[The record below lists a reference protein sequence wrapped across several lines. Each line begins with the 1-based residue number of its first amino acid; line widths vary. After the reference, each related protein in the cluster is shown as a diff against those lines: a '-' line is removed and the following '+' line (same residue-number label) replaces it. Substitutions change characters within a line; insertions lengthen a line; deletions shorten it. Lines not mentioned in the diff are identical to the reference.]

1 MRSIFVTGSNRG
13 LGLGLIKH
21 LVQSSKPPEYIFAT
35 CRNPDKALELKEIA
49 QKSGGVHIIKLDL
62 TDIDSYKNVVKV
74 VEEKLAGRGLNVL
87 VNNAGISSKFARLNY
102 VKEKQLTEAF
112 MTNSVAPILLAKEL
126 LPLLKKAASN
136 ATDKKSM
143 SVERAAIINMTSILG
158 SITENDQGG
167 FYPYRCSKAALNA
180 ATKSMSI
187 DLKDDG
193 ILVVCLHP
201 GWVRTDLGGKNA
213 PIDVDTSIQG
223 ILSTLDTL
231 TEAQTGC
238 FLHSFF
244 LDLVFRYL
252 KAIRSCANSKNYI
265 YIYISIF
272 VRM

>member
-112 MTNSVAPILLAKEL
+112 MTNSVAPILLAK
-126 LPLLKKAASN
+126 
-136 ATDKKSM
+136 
-143 SVERAAIINMTSILG
+143 
-158 SITENDQGG
+158 
-167 FYPYRCSKAALNA
+167 AALNA

-238 FLHSFF
+238 FLQYDGKMLPCSFF

>member
-238 FLHSFF
+238 FLQYDGKM
-244 LDLVFRYL
+244 LPW
-252 KAIRSCANSKNYI
+252 
-265 YIYISIF
+265 
-272 VRM
+272 